1 MYSVPCA
8 CVVTPRCW
16 PDDERQ
22 YMMTSRGS
30 KRRERVL
37 NHNDF
42 VKGDDVIVLQS
53 LHDADL
59 RVQLS
64 LEPLVG
70 TREPLHVHDLDRDEL
85 LLCDGA
91 CIQQRAGVSK

>member
-1 MYSVPCA
+1 MS
-8 CVVTPRCW
+8 
-16 PDDERQ
+16 
-22 YMMTSRGS
+22 
-30 KRRERVL
+30 

-64 LEPLVG
+64 LELLVG
-70 TREPLHVHDLDRDEL
+70 PREPLHVHDLDRDEL
-85 LLCDGA
+85 LLRRSIRKD
-91 CIQQRAGVSK
+91 